1 MAVISAHPQ
10 ADHLRELAAECRRL
24 AQLGPN
30 EMKAG
35 FLKTAATYEEMA
47 AKDAE
52 SSPSQKTQ
60 KQAPPVAC
68 LKLDL

>member
-10 ADHLRELAAECRRL
+10 ADHYRELAAECRRL
-24 AQLGPN
+24 AQIGPN

-47 AKDAE
+47 KDAQ